1 MEINIA
7 NLTFSGKNIPIFV
20 KTTEL
25 MEIISPIHLQEVIFS
40 SSDRVQSKV
49 IYRLLEK
56 NLIRR
61 IAPRIYSGNFNETSE
76 VIIRRNIFNL
86 LGNLYPGA
94 ILSHRSALEF
104 QPTTTGNIFL
114 TYTYTR
120 KIRLPGVTIHFLEGT
135 GPIKG
140 DIQFVGELYYSQL
153 ERALLEN
160 LRPTRK
166 PGPDSKTLTLPEI
179 ENKLER
185 VLNIKGETGLNE
197 LRDKA
202 RSIAKELGLYS
213 EFEKLNKLVG
223 AMLSTRPINILSS
236 PLAIAR
242 VLGSPYDPK
251 RIELFE
257 KLFVQLKQ
265 EEFAERPEGNNKNPE
280 FKNFAFFEAY
290 FSNYIEG
297 TIFEIEDAR
306 RIIETGTP
314 MPTRDED
321 SHDILGTYRLVS
333 NQKEMKTIPGSADEL
348 LSILQYR
355 HKILLEARPSIN
367 PGEFKYKNN
376 RAGQTHFVDPKLVK
390 GTLMKGFDFYRG
402 LLHPLAKAAF
412 MMFMI
417 SEVHPFSDGN
427 GRISRIMMNA
437 ELVKQAQTRII
448 IPTVFRDDYIL
459 TLRRLTRDNDPQ
471 PYIKML
477 DKAQRFSQTI
487 VGSID
492 FMQDQLENS
501 NAFKEPTEG
510 KLIFND
516 KIN

>member
-1 MEINIA
+1 MEN
-7 NLTFSGKNIPIFV
+7 
-20 KTTEL
+20 
-25 MEIISPIHLQEVIFS
+25 ISPIHLQEVIFS
-40 SSDRVQSKV
+40 SSDRRQSKV
-49 IYRLLEK
+49 ISRLLEK

-61 IAPRIYSGNFNETSE
+61 IAPRIYSGNSYDAPEA
-76 VIIRRNIFNL
+76 IIRRNIFNI

-94 ILSHRSALEF
+94 MLSHRSALEF
-104 QPTTTGNIFL
+104 KPTATGNIFL
-114 TYTYTR
+114 TYTYTK
-120 KIRLPGVTIHFLEGT
+120 KIQLPGVSIHFLEGA

-140 DIQFVGELYYSQL
+140 DVQFVGELYYSQL

-160 LRPTRK
+160 LQPTRK

-179 ENKLER
+179 ENKLEH
-185 VLNIKGETGLNE
+185 VLNIKGEAGLNE
-197 LRDKA
+197 LRDTA
-202 RSIAKELGLYS
+202 RLIAKELGLNS

-223 AMLSTRPINILSS
+223 AMLNTRLINILSS

-265 EEFAERPEGNNKNPE
+265 EEFADRPERNNKNPE

-306 RIIETGTP
+306 KIIETGTP

-333 NQKEMKTIPGSADEL
+333 TQREMKTIPGSADEL

-355 HKILLEARPSIN
+355 HKILLEARPSKN
-367 PGEFKYKNN
+367 PGEFKDKNN
-376 RAGQTHFVDPKLVK
+376 RAGQTHFVDHKLVK
-390 GTLMKGFDFYRG
+390 GTLIKGFDFYQG
-402 LLHPLAKAAF
+402 LLHPFAKAAF

-417 SEVHPFSDGN
+417 SEIHPFLDGN

-437 ELVKQAQTRII
+437 ELVKRAQTRII

-459 TLRRLTRDNDPQ
+459 TLRRLTRDNDPE
-471 PYIKML
+471 PYIKVL

-487 VGSID
+487 VGSMD
-492 FMQDQLENS
+492 FMQDHLGKC
-501 NAFKEPTEG
+501 NAFKEPDEA
-510 KLIFND
+510 KLKFND
-516 KIN
+516 PVN